1 MAHGATPLPNR
12 VCREVRV
19 LAGGVDVCQQPLAGP
34 GLIQRLQLE
43 LAVELK
49 RRDLTAVQAQ
59 CGDTAR

>member
-1 MAHGATPLPNR
+1 
-12 VCREVRV
+12 V